1 MAAGELRT
9 FVGVLLHTG
18 CCISETLAL
27 TADRVDLREG
37 VIVFESLKKRKR
49 GVYRA
54 VPVPPKLLDE
64 LQLVHRTRDTE
75 NRRGRGR
82 KIPLWSMSRA
92 TAWRRIKALLQ
103 QARRSAQILLV
114 SAVADAYMLRQ
125 AQPSVETAL
134 QVRLYAVL
142 GGDATPIS

>member
-64 LQLVHRTRDTE
+64 LQLVHRTRE
-75 NRRGRGR
+75 
-82 KIPLWSMSRA
+82 
-92 TAWRRIKALLQ
+92 
-103 QARRSAQILLV
+103 
-114 SAVADAYMLRQ
+114 
-125 AQPSVETAL
+125 
-134 QVRLYAVL
+134 
-142 GGDATPIS
+142 